1 VATPSR
7 SGTGSD
13 AESPA
18 AASAALP
25 PPRSGPPR
33 PLEPVEIDRHVRAAL
48 DEDRGGGDLTSFT
61 AVPEKARARATLV
74 AKGAGVLAGLPV
86 FARTFEICDRSAKI
100 ELLAKDGATCKKG
113 EVVARIEGSARA
125 LLLAERTALNFI
137 QRLSGTATMT
147 AKFVRLA
154 REAVGIDGGVDSGTN
169 VRGEPGKGG
178 RTEGESGRPGGS
190 GTNAPRILDTRKTT
204 PGLRLLE
211 KYAVRCGGG
220 ENHRFGLYDEVMV
233 KENHI
238 ELAGRTIE
246 AVLEDLR
253 RAVGPGIRITS
264 EARDEREALAAVDGG
279 ADVVLLDNM
288 TAKEL
293 ARLAPILRARAAER
307 GRPVELEASGGVDE
321 RTIGDIARAGVDRIS
336 IGALTHSAPALDLS
350 LKLEPTP

>member
-1 VATPSR
+1 VTTPS
-7 SGTGSD
+7 SQGASQEPVPGAS
-13 AESPA
+13 SPGASSA
-18 AASAALP
+18 AAPRAGPRAENESSATIALP

-33 PLEPVEIDRHVRAAL
+33 PLETAEIDRYIRAAL

-86 FARTFEICDRSAKI
+86 FARTFEICDRRAKI
-100 ELLAKDGATCKKG
+100 ELLAKDGAACQKG
-113 EVVARIEGSARA
+113 DVVARIEGSARA
-125 LLLAERTALNFI
+125 LLLAERNALNFV
-137 QRLSGTATMT
+137 QRLSGIATMT

-154 REAVGIDGGVDSGTN
+154 REAVPAASGDSK
-169 VRGEPGKGG
+169 V
-178 RTEGESGRPGGS
+178 
-190 GTNAPRILDTRKTT
+190 PRILDTRKTT

-238 ELAGRTIE
+238 ELAGRSIE

-288 TAKEL
+288 TATEL
-293 ARLAPILRARAAER
+293 ARLSPILRARALAR
-307 GRPVELEASGGVDE
+307 GRRIELEASGGVDE

-336 IGALTHSAPALDLS
+336 MGALTHSAPALDLS
-350 LKLEPTP
+350 LELEPAP

>member
-7 SGTGSD
+7 SGARSETEPGPRPE
-13 AESPA
+13 AGSPA
-18 AASAALP
+18 AQPSSLP

-33 PLEPVEIDRHVRAAL
+33 PLETAEIDRYVRSAL

-86 FARTFEICDRSAKI
+86 FARTFEICDRRAKL
-100 ELLAKDGATCKKG
+100 ELLAKDGSTCEKG
-113 EVVARIEGSARA
+113 DVVARIEGSARA

-154 REAVGIDGGVDSGTN
+154 REATAAA
-169 VRGEPGKGG
+169 G
-178 RTEGESGRPGGS
+178 RDA
-190 GTNAPRILDTRKTT
+190 NAPRILDTRKTT

-238 ELAGRTIE
+238 ELAGRSIE

-288 TAKEL
+288 TPKEL

-307 GRPVELEASGGVDE
+307 GRAVELEASGGVDE

-350 LKLEPTP
+350 LELEPAP